1 MVAVNLLIV
10 LSLCSVVGAFTG
22 LLLGGLVGDLYLAII
37 AGVLATAVAVAVRN
51 IRIPQ
56 LVVVYSTLAI
66 ERPIPLRVIICSAIA
81 SLVGSAAAVQVATMT
96 DFTSSVMIGALAGL
110 FAGILMVMMVIIYDR
125 TPRRSGRAGPS

>member
-37 AGVLATAVAVAVRN
+37 AGVLATAVAVAARN

-81 SLVGSAAAVQVATMT
+81 SLVGSAAAVQVAAMT

>member
-37 AGVLATAVAVAVRN
+37 AGVLATAVAVAARN

-125 TPRRSGRAGPS
+125 TPRRSGRAGPT